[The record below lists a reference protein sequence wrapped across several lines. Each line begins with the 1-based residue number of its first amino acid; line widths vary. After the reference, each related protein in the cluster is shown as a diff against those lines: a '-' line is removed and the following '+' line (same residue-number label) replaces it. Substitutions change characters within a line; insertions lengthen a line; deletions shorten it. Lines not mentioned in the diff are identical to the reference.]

1 MKRIKLLIAFL
12 NFINTYSISVALGS
26 FSCYVFFSK
35 IYKVQANYVVASGL
49 ALGVW
54 FIYTLDHLLD
64 GIQLKYKATA
74 RRHTVH
80 FTKKTVLIPMLAIV
94 GVLLLLL
101 AFYVPQT
108 HYNMV
113 GVLMALTVAHFVVN
127 YLVPV
132 RFKRK
137 FFFKEAFI
145 AFVVSVGFCI
155 APLAEAPF
163 DLWPHSVPVV
173 SISLLLLNLTNL
185 FIFSFFDKEADHQA
199 DVLSLAQLTTDMTI
213 RRLSIL
219 CILLSLIFMS
229 IGLWQEDVSVLVWF
243 VFFAMQASLFI
254 IVKNKG
260 YFQLEDR
267 YRFFGDLIY
276 VYPLAALP
284 FL

>member
-1 MKRIKLLIAFL
+1 MKRIKLLIPIL

-35 IYKVQANYVVASGL
+35 IYKVQPNYVVALGL

-64 GIQLKYKATA
+64 GIQLEYKANA
-74 RRHTVH
+74 RRHKVH
-80 FTKKTVLIPMLAIV
+80 FTKKKIVIPMLVIV
-94 GVLLLLL
+94 GMLLLLL
-101 AFYVPQT
+101 AFCVPQT
-108 HYNMV
+108 YYKV
-113 GVLMALTVAHFVVN
+113 IGILMALTVIHFIIN

-132 RFKRK
+132 RFKRR
-137 FFFKEAFI
+137 FFLKEVFI
-145 AFVVSVGFCI
+145 AFVVAVGFCI
-155 APLAEAPF
+155 VPLAGISF
-163 DLWPHSVPVV
+163 SLWPSSMPVLLK
-173 SISLLLLNLTNL
+173 SLVLLNLTNL
-185 FIFSFFDKEADHQA
+185 FIFSFFDKEADQQA
-199 DVLSLAQLTTDMTI
+199 NVLSLAQLTTDNTI

-219 CILLSLIFMS
+219 CILLSLVFTS
-229 IGLWQEDVSVLVWF
+229 IGFWQEDISVMVWF

-254 IVKNKG
+254 IVKNKA

-276 VYPLAALP
+276 VYPLAAMP